1 MRRRPVWSVI
11 IIVGIAV
18 VALGWTLAVG
28 NKPFLGLDLQG
39 GVSVVLTP
47 TTETDTDTL
56 NQAKAIIDQRVNALG
71 IAEPEITTQGNNLIV
86 QIPGVKDKDR
96 ALELVGQT
104 AELQFRPV
112 LAVGGPTTEE
122 APAEETP
129 TDSVPGDTTPTDGT
143 QSTDTSAVPTA
154 DVSSTTAST
163 VADSTTSSEVGM
175 GLTVGESAAGIQTPD
190 TVTDSTSPPGSTP
203 PESAPPDSAPTDTAV
218 TDPAATAEATDA
230 VASAEQ
236 LCAEGV
242 PPEQNLPDQTVVLP
256 QCNRETNEL
265 EAIYQLGPVLL
276 TGDSLETAQ
285 ASLPQGQW
293 VVGPVFREGANG
305 IDKFNAAAGQCYSKA
320 ETCPTGQLAIVLD
333 ARVISAPSINEATF
347 QRDQIQ
353 ISGDFSERSAR
364 DLATVLKYGAL
375 PVELQQQQA
384 QIVSATLGRDA
395 LNAGLWAGLVGFI
408 LVAAYMTF
416 FYRILG
422 VLAIAK
428 LAIEMAL
435 LWAIIS
441 WLGQSQG
448 LALTLAGVTGLIVSI
463 GVSVDSNVVYYEHLK
478 EDMRN
483 GRTIRSATDKSFA
496 TSFRTILAADMASLI
511 GAGLLWWL
519 TIGPV
524 RGFALFLGLS
534 TILDLIASYFFM
546 RPAVRLVTQSSMAT
560 THPKRFGLPEGPSDA
575 VPPAPPA
582 REKATVA
589 S

>member
-1 MRRRPVWSVI
+1 MRRRPIWSVI

-47 TTETDTDTL
+47 TSQTDSDTL
-56 NQAKAIIDQRVNALG
+56 DQAKAIIDQRVNALG
-71 IAEPEITTQGNNLIV
+71 IAEPEITTQGNNIIV

-112 LAVGGPTTEE
+112 LAVGGPT
-122 APAEETP
+122 AEETP
-129 TDSVPGDTTPTDGT
+129 TDTTPTDGT
-143 QSTDTSAVPTA
+143 GTTDPTA
-154 DVSSTTAST
+154 AVTSDSSSTT

-190 TVTDSTSPPGSTP
+190 TVTDTGSPDTSS
-203 PESAPPDSAPTDTAV
+203 PDTTV
-218 TDPAATAEATDA
+218 TDPAATAGTTETT
-230 VASAEQ
+230 VAEQ
-236 LCAEGV
+236 PAADPQALCDEGV
-242 PPEQNLPDQTVVLP
+242 PAEQNQPDQTVVLP

-276 TGDSLETAQ
+276 TGDSLETAR
-285 ASLPQGQW
+285 ASIPQGQW
-293 VVGPVFREGANG
+293 VVGPVFREGADG

-320 ETCPTGQLAIVLD
+320 ATCPTGQLAIVLD
-333 ARVISAPSINEATF
+333 SRVISAPSINEATF

-353 ISGDFSERSAR
+353 ISGSFTERTAR

-395 LNAGLWAGLVGFI
+395 LHAGLWAGLVGFI
-408 LVAAYMTF
+408 LVAAYMIF

-428 LAIEMAL
+428 LTIEMAL

-478 EDMRN
+478 EDIRN
-483 GRTIRSATDKSFA
+483 GRTIRSATDKSFT

-546 RPAVRLVTQSSMAT
+546 RPAVRLATQTEMAAK
-560 THPKRFGLPEGPSDA
+560 HPKRFALPEGPSDD

-582 REKATVA
+582 REKATVG

>member
-1 MRRRPVWSVI
+1 MRRRPIWSVI
-11 IIVGIAV
+11 IVVGIAV

-47 TTETDTDTL
+47 TSQTDSDTL

-112 LAVGGPTTEE
+112 LAVGDPN
-122 APAEETP
+122 ADATP
-129 TDSVPGDTTPTDGT
+129 TDTTPTDGPT
-143 QSTDTSAVPTA
+143 DGSGTTDSTAAVTS
-154 DVSSTTAST
+154 DSSSTT
-163 VADSTTSSEVGM
+163 VADSPTSSEVGM
-175 GLTVGESAAGIQTPD
+175 GLTEGESAAGIQTPD
-190 TVTDSTSPPGSTP
+190 TVTDTGSSDTSS
-203 PESAPPDSAPTDTAV
+203 PDTSSPDPTAATTDT
-218 TDPAATAEATDA
+218 TTGQSTASPQD
-230 VASAEQ
+230 
-236 LCAEGV
+236 LCTEGV
-242 PPEQNLPDQTVVLP
+242 PAEQNQPDQTVVLP
-256 QCNRETNEL
+256 ECNRETNEI

-276 TGDSLETAQ
+276 TGDSLETAR
-285 ASLPQGQW
+285 ASIPQGQW
-293 VVGPVFREGANG
+293 VVGPVFREGADG

-320 ETCPTGQLAIVLD
+320 ATCPTGQLAIVLD
-333 ARVISAPSINEATF
+333 SRVISAPSINEATF

-353 ISGDFSERSAR
+353 ISGNFTERSAR

-395 LNAGLWAGLVGFI
+395 LHAGLWAGLVGFI
-408 LVAAYMTF
+408 LVAAYMIF

-428 LAIEMAL
+428 LAVEMAL

-478 EDMRN
+478 EDVRN
-483 GRTIRSATDKSFA
+483 GRTIRSATDKSFT

-524 RGFALFLGLS
+524 RGFALFLALS
-534 TILDLIASYFFM
+534 TILDLICSYFFM
-546 RPAVRLVTQSSMAT
+546 RPAVKLVTQTEMAT
-560 THPKRFGLPEGPSDA
+560 KHPKRFALPEGPTDD
-575 VPPAPPA
+575 VPPPPPA

>member
-1 MRRRPVWSVI
+1 MRRRPIWSVI

-47 TTETDTDTL
+47 TSQTDSDTL

-112 LAVGGPTTEE
+112 LAVGGAT
-122 APAEETP
+122 AEETP
-129 TDSVPGDTTPTDGT
+129 TDTTPTDGT
-143 QSTDTSAVPTA
+143 ETTDSTAAVSS
-154 DVSSTTAST
+154 DSSSTTT

-175 GLTVGESAAGIQTPD
+175 GLTEGESAAGIQTPD
-190 TVTDSTSPPGSTP
+190 TVTDTG
-203 PESAPPDSAPTDTAV
+203 PTDTSSPDTTV
-218 TDPAATAEATDA
+218 TDPAATAATTD
-230 VASAEQ
+230 STTGEQ
-236 LCAEGV
+236 PAADPQALCDEGV
-242 PPEQNLPDQTVVLP
+242 PAEQNLPDQTVVLP

-276 TGDSLETAQ
+276 TGDSLETAR
-285 ASLPQGQW
+285 ASIPQGQW
-293 VVGPVFREGANG
+293 VVGPVFREGADG
-305 IDKFNAAAGQCYSKA
+305 IDKFNAAAGQCFSKA
-320 ETCPTGQLAIVLD
+320 ATCPTGQLAIVLD
-333 ARVISAPSINEATF
+333 SRVISAPSINEATF

-353 ISGDFSERSAR
+353 ISGNFTERTAR

-395 LNAGLWAGLVGFI
+395 LRAGLWAGLVGFI
-408 LVAAYMTF
+408 LVAAYMIF

-428 LAIEMAL
+428 LAVEMAL

-478 EDMRN
+478 EDVRN

-524 RGFALFLGLS
+524 RGFALFLALS

-546 RPAVRLVTQSSMAT
+546 RPAVKLVTQSDMAT
-560 THPKRFGLPEGPSDA
+560 THPKRFALPEGPSDD
-575 VPPAPPA
+575 VPPPPPA